1 MDVELFTWAACKHC
15 ETARE
20 LLRERGIPFVEQR
33 LDLDRALKDELAREH
48 GRATM
53 PYARIDGELFG
64 GVAEIEERLGRG
76 A

>member
-15 ETARE
+15 ETARD
-20 LLRERGIPFVEQR
+20 LLRGRGIHFVEER

-64 GVAEIEERLGRG
+64 GVEEIEERLGRG
-76 A
+76 T